1 MAWVKE
7 RIGSIWNEEPITG
20 DEESFANIEQLRAKL
35 ITGEDFLHAALGFCR
50 LHFGTRPTGIAD
62 ATLTFSMEAQP
73 IYHKNFDLVSESFHK
88 YLEDGYTLYILSDVE
103 KQATR
108 IRAIFEDRGDDIP
121 FTSVNKTIHEG
132 FADETLRVCLFTDHQ
147 LRSEERRVGKEC

>member
-1 MAWVKE
+1 MRHLVSA
-7 RIGSIWNEEPITG
+7 GSILVRG
-20 DEESFANIEQLRAKL
+20 
-35 ITGEDFLHAALGFCR
+35 
-50 LHFGTRPTGIAD
+50 PTGIAD

-132 FADETLRVCLFTDHQ
+132 FADETLRVAFSRITSCSTAFINST
-147 LRSEERRVGKEC
+147 